1 MQLLGKSR
9 KILSHHEGHEEHEGF
24 KMEYGTALTK
34 IPNGS
39 TGERTLVVE
48 GWRFLPHSYAVVNQF
63 QLLAM
68 LDAPGLRLFHRDLPL
83 YLPHWRPVRGLLP
96 RTSED
101 ALAGIPPPPTDAVQ
115 ALYRIGFPYDLR
127 PANAGRTVAF
137 GTSELLWVDASMLAG
152 PGSLSRQM
160 AGSETLIV
168 TPSQWSRKGFVRS
181 GAPEERVAVVPHGVD
196 PALHRPLAEAERQ
209 ALRQK
214 MGWEPYVVF
223 LSVGTM
229 KGNKGVRQ
237 MLKALA
243 AVAEKYPDVR
253 LALKGSDA
261 LYDSGRLVTEMADTL
276 TRKERAAVLDR
287 IFYLG
292 EPLSFSAMARLYQAA
307 DVYLSPYLAEGF
319 NIPALEAAACGLP
332 VVCTQGGPTDDFAH
346 ERFFLGIQSRLA
358 RKQVSETQTNLFLV
372 PDADHLVAR
381 MMRAVEDEALRVQA
395 REELP
400 AWVHQRFSW
409 AAVTRQLLDAIFA
422 GM

>member
-1 MQLLGKSR
+1 MS
-9 KILSHHEGHEEHEGF
+9 S
-24 KMEYGTALTK
+24 
-34 IPNGS
+34 NGS
-39 TGERTLVVE
+39 TGERALVVE
-48 GWRFLPHSYAVVNQF
+48 GWRFLSHSYAVVNQF

-68 LDAPGLRLFHRDLPL
+68 RQTPGLRLFHRDLPL
-83 YLPHWRPVRGLLP
+83 YLDHWRPVRGLLP
-96 RTSED
+96 QAGEE
-101 ALAGIPPPPTDAVQ
+101 ALASIPPPPTGAVQ

-127 PANAGRTVAF
+127 PANAERTVVY

-152 PGSLSRQM
+152 PGSLARQM
-160 AGSETLIV
+160 AGSETRIV

-196 PALHRPLAEAERQ
+196 PALHRPLPEAERQ

-214 MGWEPYVVF
+214 LDWDPHFVF

-229 KGNKGVRQ
+229 KGNKGVHL

-276 TRKERAAVLDR
+276 TRQERETVLDR

-319 NIPALEAAACGLP
+319 NLPVLEAAACGLP
-332 VVCTQGGPTDDFAH
+332 VICTQGGPTDDFAH
-346 ERFFLGIQSRLA
+346 ERYFLGIESRLA
-358 RKQVSETQTNLFLV
+358 RKQISETQTNLFLV
-372 PDADHLVAR
+372 PDADHLVVR
-381 MMRAVEDEALRVQA
+381 MMQAVEDDALRSQA
-395 REELP
+395 RQELP

-409 AAVTRQLLDAIFA
+409 AAVTRQLLNVLFA